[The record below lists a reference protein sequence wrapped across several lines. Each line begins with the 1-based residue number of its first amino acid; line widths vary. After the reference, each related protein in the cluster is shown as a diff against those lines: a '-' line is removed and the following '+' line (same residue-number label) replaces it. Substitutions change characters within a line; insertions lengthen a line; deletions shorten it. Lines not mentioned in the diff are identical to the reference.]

1 MTNRDDP
8 ERMRWARLV
17 FERAERI
24 VTLQPGNAAP
34 LSRGAVALAFLGDA
48 KRATSWIVRALTID
62 PDDLTTQYNAAA
74 VYSIVGELDTAMHIL
89 EAYMHRVADDM
100 IDVIRHEGC
109 LERIRDRP
117 RYEELFPLGL
127 YVCEQ

>member
-1 MTNRDDP
+1 M
-8 ERMRWARLV
+8 

-24 VTLQPGNAAP
+24 ATLQPENPAP

-48 KRATSWIVRALTID
+48 KQATSWIVSALTID

-89 EAYMHRVADDM
+89 EAYMQRRVASLKRWLASSCCNKRLGRFHNLSY
-100 IDVIRHEGC
+100 VISICNRK
-109 LERIRDRP
+109 
-117 RYEELFPLGL
+117 
-127 YVCEQ
+127 VKVS